1 MGGGGGIFPRSGGG
15 GGIFEG
21 GLEASL
27 LTDRY
32 PSQMNPF
39 FLFLVRLPTSFEALE
54 KNCELRLSTASSFS
68 QIAF

>member
-15 GGIFEG
+15 GGILEE

-27 LTDRY
+27 LTDQY
-32 PSQMNPF
+32 PFQMNPS
-39 FLFLVRLPTSFEALE
+39 FLFLARQPTSFEALE
-54 KNCELRLSTASSFS
+54 TNYGLRLSTASSFS